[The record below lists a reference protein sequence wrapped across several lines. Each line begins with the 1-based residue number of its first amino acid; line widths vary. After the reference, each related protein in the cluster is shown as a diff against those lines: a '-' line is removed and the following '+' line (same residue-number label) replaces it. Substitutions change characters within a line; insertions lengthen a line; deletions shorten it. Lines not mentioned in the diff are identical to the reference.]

1 MSESVKRILDFL
13 EVVQDFKIKNMFGNE
28 ENINLVKIITK
39 RITLFSIY

>member
-28 ENINLVKIITK
+28 ENINLVKK
-39 RITLFSIY
+39 